1 MKAETASGFDVK
13 SFMRTVTERPGV
25 YRMRDAAGTII
36 YVGKASNLRNRLS
49 SYFQKTVDN
58 RKTRALVDAI
68 AEVERVPRRHQVVV
82 VDGLDKRLDAGA
94 LGERALVHRLR
105 DLERVPLNAGYEGM
119 AKAALIRALV
129 HGVHDDRLLT
139 GKAAAKDNHDLP
151 RLQAA
156 GEQQFG

>member
-1 MKAETASGFDVK
+1 MEMFIDTQCLEAELSKEPLVLARVVPLLQQLLHLLARSNPRRRV
-13 SFMRTVTERPGV
+13 
-25 YRMRDAAGTII
+25 
-36 YVGKASNLRNRLS
+36 VGRIHGHRRL
-49 SYFQKTVDN
+49 
-58 RKTRALVDAI
+58 DAI